1 MRRYCIFLV
10 CILFHYIAR
19 AQGANYEY
27 CYWFDSNIE
36 EKQTGMTDAARW
48 NLQIDV
54 GHLSVALHQLHI
66 QVRDTAGHWSVPY
79 SSYFLKVTS
88 DQSNTLA
95 ARYWFD
101 DGAAVETTVTNGVQD
116 IDVSAL
122 SPGMHYLH
130 YQVQRADGGYSAV
143 STAMFLC
150 TIEHEKTLGAR
161 YWFDDGAA
169 VDTTVTNGVHDID
182 VSALSPGLHYLH
194 YQVQRADGGYSA
206 VSTAMFL
213 CTIEHEKTLG
223 ARYWFDDGAA
233 IDTTVTNGVQDIDVS
248 ALSPGLHYLHYQVQ
262 RADGGYSAVSTAMFL
277 CTMEQEK
284 TLGARYW
291 FDDGA
296 AIDTTV
302 TNGVQD
308 IDVSALSPGLHY
320 LHYQV
325 QRADGGYSAVNT
337 AMFVKNRNG
346 GDIVRYDYWV
356 NNDTE
361 SLRIKA
367 AQPGDSVYIL
377 NDSLDV
383 ASYPIHPDAF
393 HFEVTDGI
401 PYIYG
406 KNELHARFYNSSN
419 AFAEDSAMYIDGGSR
434 REVTGIL
441 PLHHN
446 SHRTDAT
453 PAADSIRWYRLE
465 AYADNRI
472 SILVSQPSTVQLF
485 SPEGKELL
493 MASGAAVTDTLNCYA
508 ASEGTYYIAL
518 HSAIG
523 GDSLTT
529 IEYIRGNSQQFR
541 IEYIVDGE
549 LHAIDSVALGDNI
562 VALDEPTKENR
573 TFSGWRGLP
582 AVMPANDVTAE
593 GSFAYQLDY
602 MVEDTLFC
610 RADYFYGDTI
620 ESISEPEKIWY
631 LFEGWDGLPDVMP
644 SRDLST
650 TARFVFLYELGDVN
664 GDDRISVSDI
674 TVLTNHIMKLPNT
687 TFIRDAADL
696 NGDGRISVVDVTM
709 TTNKILIDEE

>member
-19 AQGANYEY
+19 AQVANYEY

-101 DGAAVETTVTNGVQD
+101 DGVAIETTVTNGVHD

-213 CTIEHEKTLG
+213 CT
-223 ARYWFDDGAA
+223 
-233 IDTTVTNGVQDIDVS
+233 
-248 ALSPGLHYLHYQVQ
+248 
-262 RADGGYSAVSTAMFL
+262 
-277 CTMEQEK
+277 MEQEK

-296 AIDTTV
+296 AVETTV

-308 IDVSALSPGLHY
+308 IDVSALSAGLHY

-346 GDIVRYDYWV
+346 GDNVRYDYWV

-434 REVTGIL
+434 QEVRGIL
-441 PLHHN
+441 ALPHN
-446 SHRTDAT
+446 SRRTDAT
-453 PAADSIRWYRLE
+453 PNVDSIRWYQLE

-523 GDSLTT
+523 DDSLTT

-674 TVLTNHIMKLPNT
+674 TVLTNHIMQLPNT